1 VANVLI
7 TGAGGFLGT
16 WMTQEFISQGHSV
29 RAADL
34 AQTDLSRHQAM
45 GAEAIPIDITDRST
59 VETAT
64 DGMDIVVHAA
74 GIFDL
79 SAPAGV
85 MWAVNHEGAKTA
97 AEVAAEKGVKRFVM
111 ISSTSVY
118 GRNTRFVTEDH
129 PKAPTHDYDRSKWAG
144 EEAAVEACRAH
155 DLPFTVLR
163 PTLIYGPG
171 GRYGVA
177 NALAL
182 MALRAQ
188 HGMRKLPIST
198 GGPSGHHVHV
208 EDVARAAVRLAMDER
223 AVGGIYNVADDQ
235 PLAAGELIRIFGEAT
250 GVRITTPAL
259 PWWLTRM
266 AGFFKPLLRRFFAK
280 ENVKLAHIWKKLA
293 DKKDF
298 DVQLQPKIDIDWV
311 DFMFLPHSY
320 DNRHLKDL
328 GFDFK
333 HPDARVG
340 LRETVAWYRQNRWLP
355 TPPQAE
361 A

>member
-1 VANVLI
+1 MASVLI

-16 WMTQEFISQGHSV
+16 WMTQEFIKQGHSV

-34 AQTDLSRHQAM
+34 ESADLSRHREM
-45 GAEAIPIDITDRST
+45 GAEPFSFDITDRAT
-59 VETAT
+59 VEAAT
-64 DGMDIVVHAA
+64 KGMEIVVHAA

-79 SAPAGV
+79 SAPAEL
-85 MWAVNHEGAKTA
+85 MWAVNRDGARTA
-97 AEVAAEKGVKRFVM
+97 AEVAAEQGVERFVM

-118 GRNTRFVTEDH
+118 GRNTDHVSEDY
-129 PKAPTHDYDRSKWAG
+129 PKSPTHDYDRSKWAG
-144 EEAAVEACRAH
+144 EEAAVTVCQSRE
-155 DLPFTVLR
+155 LPFTVLR

-171 GRYGVA
+171 GRYGIA

-188 HGMRKLPIST
+188 HGMRKLPIAT

-208 EDVARAAVRLAMDER
+208 EDVARAAVILATDER
-223 AVGGIYNVADDQ
+223 AAGGIYNIADDQ
-235 PLAAGELIRIFGEAT
+235 PLPAGELIRIFGEAT
-250 GVRITTPAL
+250 GVTITTPAL

-266 AGFFKPLLRRFFAK
+266 AGWFKPILRRFFAK
-280 ENVKLAHIWKKLA
+280 ENIKLARVWQKLA
-293 DKKDF
+293 DKRDF
-298 DVQLQPKIDIDWV
+298 EVALQPKIDIDWV

-320 DNRHLKDL
+320 DNQGIKAL
-328 GFDFK
+328 GFAFK
-333 HPDARVG
+333 HPDPRVG

-355 TPPQAE
+355 NPPAE

>member
-1 VANVLI
+1 
-7 TGAGGFLGT
+7 
-16 WMTQEFISQGHSV
+16 MTQEFIDQGHSV

-34 AQTDLSRHQAM
+34 ASADLSRHETM
-45 GAEAIPIDITDRST
+45 GAQAVAIDITDRAT

-79 SAPAGV
+79 SASADV
-85 MWAVNHEGAKTA
+85 MWAVNRDGARTA

-118 GRNTRFVTEDH
+118 GRNTENVTEDY
-129 PKAPTHDYDRSKWAG
+129 PKSPTHDYDRSKWAG
-144 EEAAVEACRAH
+144 EEAAVAACT
-155 DLPFTVLR
+155 DNSLPFTVLR

-171 GRYGVA
+171 GRYGIA

-188 HGMRKLPIST
+188 HGMRKLPIAT
-198 GGPSGHHVHV
+198 GGPDGHHVHV
-208 EDVARAAVRLAMDER
+208 EDVARAAVILSTDER
-223 AVGGIYNVADDQ
+223 AVGGIYNIADDQ
-235 PLAAGELIRIFGEAT
+235 PLPAGELIRIFGEAT
-250 GVRITTPAL
+250 GVTITTPAL

-266 AGFFKPLLRRFFAK
+266 AGFFKPILRKFFKK
-280 ENVKLAHIWKKLA
+280 ENIKLAHVWKKLA
-293 DKKDF
+293 DKNDF
-298 DVQLQPKIDIDWV
+298 TVALQPKIDIDWV

-320 DNRHLKDL
+320 DNQGIKAL
-328 GFDFK
+328 GFSFK
-333 HPDARVG
+333 HPDSRVG

-355 TPPQAE
+355 NPPAE

>member
-1 VANVLI
+1 MANVLI

-16 WMTQEFISQGHSV
+16 WLTQEFINQGHAV

-34 AQTDLSRHQAM
+34 AQADLGPHQAM
-45 GAEAIPIDITDRST
+45 GAEPTAIDITDRSS
-59 VETAT
+59 VEEAT

-79 SAPAGV
+79 SAPAGM
-85 MWAVNHEGAKTA
+85 MWAVNHEGARTA
-97 AEVAAEKGVKRFVM
+97 AEVAAEKGVQRFVM

-118 GRNTRFVTEDH
+118 GRNTTNVSEDY
-129 PKAPTHDYDRSKWAG
+129 PKTPTHDYDRSKWAG
-144 EEAAVEACRAH
+144 EEAAVEVCKDRE
-155 DLPFTVLR
+155 LPFTVLR

-171 GRYGVA
+171 GRYGIA

-188 HGMRKLPIST
+188 HGMRKLPISM

-208 EDVARAAVRLAMDER
+208 EDVARAVVSLSMDER
-223 AVGGIYNVADDQ
+223 AAGGIYNVADDE
-235 PLAAGELIRIFGEAT
+235 PLCAGDLIRIFGEAT
-250 GVRITTPAL
+250 GVRITTPAP

-266 AGFFKPLLRRFFAK
+266 AGLFKPLLRRFFAK
-280 ENVKLAHIWKKLA
+280 ENIKLAHIWKKLA

-298 DVQLQPKIDIDWV
+298 EVALQPKIDIDWV

-320 DNRHLKDL
+320 DNRQLKDL

-333 HPDARVG
+333 YPDARVG

-355 TPPQAE
+355 TPPAE